1 MKVVKII
8 GKVGMG
14 IAFLSLY
21 TFLVMQLWNNLM
33 PSIFGLPIL
42 TFFQS
47 LGLIVLLKLL
57 FLGNGWGGH
66 HHYHRREHFLEHRF
80 GKNKRK
86 EEWRRKFREK
96 YECTN
101 RNPENE

>member
-8 GKVGMG
+8 GKVAMG
-14 IAFLSLY
+14 IGFLSLY
-21 TFLVMQLWNNLM
+21 TFLVMQLWNCLM
-33 PSIFGLPIL
+33 PSVFGLPIL

-66 HHYHRREHFLEHRF
+66 HRKEHFLEHRF
-80 GKNKRK
+80 GNHKRK
-86 EEWRRKFREK
+86 EEWKRKFCEK
-96 YECTN
+96 YESEE
-101 RNPENE
+101 RKQEEQ